1 MQAKLNPKK
10 LVQEMEIQRAAGF
23 DLTLSEHLKTSY
35 EGLTVEA
42 LYKDLEINPQRDT
55 IKLILD
61 KPDESIRWLVPEI
74 IRDAIRRGFINSP
87 IHKDFIIREEPVSQL
102 AQVMPFWDM
111 TGVPNEP
118 KALGPA
124 ETMELGTIKYGQKNV
139 RIGKTGIGLQIDD
152 EAIQYVSVS
161 LMSLFLADVG
171 IKLGSALSV
180 LAVSCLINGDQAD
193 GSESA
198 GTVGVATTGTMV
210 YGDLI
215 KVFVRG
221 SLRNRA
227 WLRTIGNEDTVNFML
242 NMPEFRTTNLYGKPV
257 LGLNTKT
264 PVPKDIDTYTH
275 SSVPENQLVMVD
287 PNLAMVQLTAQPLKV
302 ESERIVSRQINGS
315 YVSITT
321 GFAIIQ
327 RDARIVLDKSV
338 TTAWPTWLAPLY

>member
-1 MQAKLNPKK
+1 MQAQLAPRK
-10 LVQEMEIQRAAGF
+10 LVQEMEVQRALGF
-23 DLTLSEHLKTSY
+23 DLTLSEHLKNNYNGT
-35 EGLTVEA
+35 TVEE

-87 IHKDFIIREEPVSQL
+87 IHKDFIIREEPVAQL

-118 KALGPA
+118 KDLGPA
-124 ETMELGTIKYGQKNV
+124 ETMELGTIVYGQKNV

-161 LMSLFLADVG
+161 LMSIFLADVG

-180 LAVSCLINGDQAD
+180 KAVACLINGDQAD
-193 GSESA
+193 GSEGA
-198 GTVGVATTGTMV
+198 GTVGVASANAMI
-210 YGDLI
+210 YNDLI

-221 SLRNRA
+221 SLRNRN
-227 WLRTIGNEDTVNFML
+227 WLRCIGDEDTVNFML
-242 NMPEFRTTNLYGKPV
+242 DMPEFRRTNMFGQPM
-257 LGLNTKT
+257 LGLNTHT
-264 PVPKDIDTYTH
+264 PVPKEIDVYTH

-287 PNLAMVQLTAQPLKV
+287 PTLAMVQLTAQPLKV
-302 ESERIVSRQINGS
+302 ESERIVSRQINGT
-315 YVSITT
+315 YVSLTT

-327 RDARIVLDKSV
+327 RDARIVLDRSV